1 MKASTLRDIMVANN
15 ITNND
20 LTAIIDKSPRQ
31 IASYLSGAQPIP
43 RAEAL
48 IMRAIDERV
57 VDLDWVLDRVVI
69 EIKESKED
77 AA

>member
-1 MKASTLRDIMVANN
+1 MKASTLRDIMVANH

-48 IMRAIDERV
+48 IMRAIDERILSLDWILDHV
-57 VDLDWVLDRVVI
+57 VD
-69 EIKESKED
+69 EIKEDKVTS
-77 AA
+77 

>member
-31 IASYLSGAQPIP
+31 I
-43 RAEAL
+43 
-48 IMRAIDERV
+48 MRAIDERV

-69 EIKESKED
+69 EIKESKEEERQ
-77 AA
+77 